1 MTLERI
7 NYQGFRNLVDAELQF
22 AEGFNFIIGAN
33 GAGKT
38 NLLEAIFYVGLA
50 SSFRAR
56 EERNL
61 IRSDSPYLRVN
72 AVADGREAIIYL
84 DSRHKKLMIQ
94 NNEVHRLSDF
104 IGWLGVTLLSIEDI
118 WIVRG
123 SPAKRRAFLDWAIAK
138 VSPRYCTYLTEYH
151 NIVRQ
156 RNKALQTAYD
166 DKDASLFEI
175 LDEQLIKTG
184 NEIYRIREAHLPELK
199 ESVAQ
204 IGADLGLK
212 KLDFSYKSTC
222 PDMRL
227 SQSALNRVHQKELLW
242 GHTIVG
248 PHRDDLLF
256 SINGHSLKQFASEGE
271 ERAAAVS
278 LKLAESEHVYKK
290 TGKRPIL
297 LLDEVAAEFDAVKK
311 HSLLNTLK
319 GQVFYA
325 STQLPAFSRLDQKRY
340 NIYSVKRGVFEVSA
354 KNQ

>member
-7 NYQGFRNLVDAELQF
+7 NYQGFRNLADAELQF
-22 AEGFNFIIGAN
+22 AEDFNFIIGEN

-50 SSFRAR
+50 SSFRAH
-56 EERNL
+56 EEKNL
-61 IRSDSPYLRVN
+61 IRSDSLYLRVN
-72 AVADGREAIIYL
+72 AVADGREAIVYL
-84 DSRHKKLMIQ
+84 DKRQKKLMIQ
-94 NNEVHRLSDF
+94 DNEVHRLSDF

-138 VSPRYCTYLTEYH
+138 VSPKYCTYLTEYH

-156 RNKALQTAYD
+156 RNKALQTACENGD
-166 DKDASLFEI
+166 TGLFEI

-184 NEIYRIREAHLPELK
+184 NEIYQTREVHLPELK

-212 KLDFSYKSTC
+212 KLNFQYQSTC
-222 PDMRL
+222 PNMRL
-227 SQSALNRVHQKELLW
+227 SQPTLSAAHQKEVLW

-256 SINGHSLKQFASEGE
+256 SINGHSLKHYASEGE

-278 LKLAESEHVYKK
+278 LKLAESELVYNK
-290 TGKRPIL
+290 TGQRPIL
-297 LLDEVAAEFDAVKK
+297 LLDEVAAEFDSVKK
-311 HSLLNTLK
+311 ESLLSSLK

-325 STQLPAFSRLDQKRY
+325 STQLPTFSRLHQTRY
-340 NIYSVKRGVFEVSA
+340 NIYSAKRGVFEVSA
-354 KNQ
+354 KNR